1 MSVDTRGSTKAKT
14 NQQPTTQ
21 DIQQRTT
28 MTMNHVLTTLL
39 LFVLIA
45 PQRSLAFTRP
55 SSKSSS
61 ALRRHSNNASS
72 SSSSSPSALRM
83 NFFTDL
89 FTSRPT
95 TSTITD
101 RVYFDITSDSVPMGR
116 IEFGLYGQAVPKTAG
131 NFQTLCTGEKGFGYK
146 GSRFHRIIPGFMCQ
160 GGDITR
166 GNGTGGKSVYGRTF
180 DGE

>member
-61 ALRRHSNNASS
+61 ALRRHSNNAS

-146 GSRFHRIIPGFMCQ
+146 GSVFHRIIPGFMCQ